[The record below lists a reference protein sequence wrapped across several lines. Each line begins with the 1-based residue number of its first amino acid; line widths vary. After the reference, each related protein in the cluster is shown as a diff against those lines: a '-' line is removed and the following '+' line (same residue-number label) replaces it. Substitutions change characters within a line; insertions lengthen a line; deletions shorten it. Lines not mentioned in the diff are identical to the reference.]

1 MMMSTSSTKPIR
13 HSKLLSGSLDLSDS
27 DITTLTKQNLRTD
40 YSKKKHSLNDKT
52 LIDTSQFDSKS
63 FINRSD
69 GFANRSL
76 NFGISKSDKSLDK
89 ANKNGNIVPILIVS
103 KSKKLINKYQQ
114 IDAAKKSKLNYIKN
128 LQNAELKLPQK
139 QYSPQDLFKA
149 ASQQQLCSDRENNN
163 YEFGKQVTNKINHFT
178 NKVCLNFNF
187 LIRNYCDIYTVSILF
202 TLCTSLHIKCISF
215 SICVLT

>member
-1 MMMSTSSTKPIR
+1 MNEQALTKMMMSTSSSKPIR
-13 HSKLLSGSLDLSDS
+13 HSKLLSGSLDLSDA
-27 DITTLTKQNLRTD
+27 DITSITNQNMRPD
-40 YSKKKHSLNDKT
+40 YKDKKHSLTNKT

-89 ANKNGNIVPILIVS
+89 AKNKSGNMVPILIVS

-114 IDAAKKSKLNYIKN
+114 LDAAKKTKLNYIKN

-139 QYSPQDLFKA
+139 QFSPQELFKA
-149 ASQQQLCSDRENNN
+149 TSHQQLSSDRENYN
-163 YEFGKQVTNKINHFT
+163 YDFSKQVTNKINHFT
-178 NKVCLNFNF
+178 NKVGLNVK
-187 LIRNYCDIYTVSILF
+187 LESILL
-202 TLCTSLHIKCISF
+202 LCCICSYFLLGVISRFF
-215 SICVLT
+215 SY

>member
-1 MMMSTSSTKPIR
+1 MNEQALTKMMMSTSSSKPIR
-13 HSKLLSGSLDLSDS
+13 HSKLLSGSLDLSDA
-27 DITTLTKQNLRTD
+27 DITSITNQNMRPD
-40 YSKKKHSLNDKT
+40 YKDKKHSLTNKT

-89 ANKNGNIVPILIVS
+89 AKNKSGNMVPILIVS

-114 IDAAKKSKLNYIKN
+114 LDAAKKTKLNYIKN

-139 QYSPQDLFKA
+139 QFSPQELFKA
-149 ASQQQLCSDRENNN
+149 TSHQQLSSDRENYN
-163 YEFGKQVTNKINHFT
+163 YDFSKQVTNKINHFT
-178 NKVCLNFNF
+178 NKVGLNVK
-187 LIRNYCDIYTVSILF
+187 LESIL
-202 TLCTSLHIKCISF
+202 LLYCICSYFLLGVISRFF
-215 SICVLT
+215 SY

>member
-1 MMMSTSSTKPIR
+1 MMMSTSSSKPIR
-13 HSKLLSGSLDLSDS
+13 HSKLLSGSLDLSDA
-27 DITTLTKQNLRTD
+27 DINQSLRPD
-40 YSKKKHSLNDKT
+40 YKEKKHSLTNKT

-89 ANKNGNIVPILIVS
+89 TKNNKNGNNMVPILIVS

-114 IDAAKKSKLNYIKN
+114 LDAAKKTKLNYIKN

-149 ASQQQLCSDRENNN
+149 TSQQQLSSDRENYN
-163 YEFGKQVTNKINHFT
+163 YDFSKQVTNKINHFT
-178 NKVCLNFNF
+178 NKVGLN
-187 LIRNYCDIYTVSILF
+187 
-202 TLCTSLHIKCISF
+202 
-215 SICVLT
+215 

>member
-1 MMMSTSSTKPIR
+1 VNEQALTKMMMSTSSSKPIR
-13 HSKLLSGSLDLSDS
+13 HSKLLSGSLDLSDA
-27 DITTLTKQNLRTD
+27 DITSITNQNMRPD
-40 YSKKKHSLNDKT
+40 YKDKKHSLTNKT

-89 ANKNGNIVPILIVS
+89 AKNKSGNMVPILIVS

-114 IDAAKKSKLNYIKN
+114 LDAAKKTKLNYIKN

-139 QYSPQDLFKA
+139 QFSPQELFKA
-149 ASQQQLCSDRENNN
+149 TSHQQLSSDRENYN
-163 YEFGKQVTNKINHFT
+163 YDFSKQVTNKINHFT
-178 NKVCLNFNF
+178 NKVGLNVK
-187 LIRNYCDIYTVSILF
+187 LESIL
-202 TLCTSLHIKCISF
+202 LLYCICSYFLLGVISRFF
-215 SICVLT
+215 SY